1 MPVVT
6 FTMPRHH
13 DLVVIGEARYFLVR
27 TGGQDVFLVNGVC
40 PHRGGPLHLGEVD
53 GTGAVVC
60 PWHGRR
66 VPLRSLIRRAIPL
79 IVRGRQAT
87 AVVADACAD
96 NVAGAGDQARAHAP
110 LRIAGTAPRGSCNT
124 AQCP

>member
-13 DLVVIGEARYFLVR
+13 DLVVIGESRYFLVR

-53 GTGAVVC
+53 ETGAVVC

-66 VPLRSLIRRAIPL
+66 VPLKSLIRRAIPL
-79 IVRGRQAT
+79 IVHGHRAT
-87 AVVADACAD
+87 AVIADAAD
-96 NVAGAGDQARAHAP
+96 AGAGHDTRTHAP
-110 LRIAGTAPRGSCNT
+110 LRLARTAPRGSCNT
-124 AQCP
+124 PQCP